1 MILAKVPNFTPE
13 CLWIVGFVYVGH
25 SGATTNYSRREAFA
39 SIQQALDR
47 VVPFD
52 NNHPVLIFGDW
63 NTDPQRLQR
72 IVHSWGHGLTVMQ
85 FSGSQITRL
94 STVHG
99 RRHSS
104 IDHFVCNAPARA
116 LLTSPRVD
124 RQTAVADHFVICTSI
139 RAETQG
145 QPPVP
150 RAPIISRHHCLKA
163 TDRIATSNYWDV
175 LVDGATDD
183 TDTDTDI
190 HQLTSQF
197 LESANA
203 VADNLSL
210 RLSPPA
216 TRSNRRLLSGATKRA
231 ILASNTAR
239 QAFIAAAT
247 HTNPDPVQCNTLRDE
262 WSRLKAAATQLE
274 RADGRKQWVK
284 HADDLDRAVSDGRT
298 DLVFAAARAMSGNSS
313 RSAAVTPLYN
323 SNGIVQ
329 YDPTSILRVM
339 QCHYGSLAADTT
351 GHSLDLQYWH
361 DRQPIQVSRDT
372 PLIRN
377 SDILDQDFSWNQ
389 IAATLLQMSPR
400 KAPGDDGITTAFY
413 QAALY
418 MPANTQEGVPPTPF
432 ARALLRVCGQVFA
445 SATIPRAWLC
455 ASIVSIDKK
464 DGDPLNPGDK
474 RGIALINV
482 GLKLV
487 CKVLQMRIERF
498 VETNNLLSY
507 EQAGFR
513 KRKECVGQVVSLV
526 DIIQR
531 RQNAGLNTHVLFID
545 IRKAFDTVPVGAL
558 LWKLQ
563 NMGFPRRT
571 LAFLKALY
579 TSSSARARAGSL
591 LSDPFPVQRG
601 VRQGCP
607 LSGLLFNLFINDILD
622 GVAPITV
629 PGLPRDT
636 NPIRGLMYADDV
648 AVFAD
653 SEQSLLAASTA
664 VERWANQWEMQFGVA
679 KCGIISFTGH
689 LAPRLD
695 NPLDIRLHGQLV
707 SRVESYK
714 YLGVL
719 IDSKLDHSAWLKQ
732 KRSALEHT
740 ISALHPVLANHQ
752 LTVNYRS
759 RIFSAVVMGKAYY
772 GLELVGGNKSHL
784 APLQTTINKGIR
796 LFTGAR
802 LSTAIGPLLVETGI
816 GSLLTRSLVS
826 RGQLVRSQRWFW
838 SRRTKQLYRNRY
850 WLTPQ
855 VRPKTVKQRHSF
867 ALMET
872 LQTCGDSASLQKYVT
887 RQLLDTSGFFKDPS
901 FDQSRAHGTRYL
913 MLARMDALWTARKA
927 IQIGILVDTHPFSV
941 DHCILCDQQLLSTS
955 IAHLVVECKQV
966 TGHRIQS
973 GLVPAIQKSRL
984 RLLGRALDPGVE
996 NVYTWLRGGVLNGE
1010 ADLDQRWLDGTVEHE
1025 SMGTRH
1031 DNRALAARLAD
1042 FLQFIQ
1048 KKTTNYSRREAFA
1061 SIRQALDRVVP
1072 FDNNHPVLIFGD
1084 WNTDPQR
1091 LQRIVHSWGHG
1102 LTVMQFSGSQIT
1114 RLSTVHGRRHSSID
1128 HFVCNA
1134 PARALLT
1141 SPPTDRIAT
1150 SNYWDVLA
1158 DGATDDTD
1166 TDTNIHQL
1174 TSQFLESANA
1184 VADNL
1189 SLRLSP
1195 PATRFNRRLL
1205 SGATKRAILASNT
1218 ARQAF
1223 IAVATHTNPDPVHC
1237 STLRDEW
1244 SRLKATATQ
1253 LERVDGRKQWV
1264 KHADNL
1270 DRAVSDGRTDLVFAA
1285 ARAMSGNS
1293 SRSAAVTPLYTSD
1306 GIVQYDPT
1314 SILRVMQGHYG
1325 SLAAD
1330 TTGHSLDLQYWHD
1343 RQPIQASPNTPTIRN
1358 SEILDQDFSWNQ
1370 IAAALL
1376 QMSPRKAPGD
1386 DGITT
1391 AFYQAALYMPANTQE
1406 GVPPTPFARALLRV
1420 CGQVFASATIPRA
1433 WLCASIVSIDKKDGD
1448 PLNPGDKR
1456 GIALIN
1462 VGLKLVCKVLQ
1473 MRIERFVETKN
1484 LLSYEQAGFRK
1495 RKECVGQV
1503 VSLVDI
1509 IQRRQNAGLNTHVLF
1524 IDIRKAFDT
1533 VPVGA
1538 LLWKLQNMGFPRR
1551 TLAFL
1556 KALYTSSSARAR
1568 AGSLLSDPFPVQRGV
1583 RQGCPLSGLLFNLFI
1598 NDILDGVAPITVPG
1612 LPRDT
1617 NPIRGLMYADDVAVF
1632 ADSEQSLLAASTAV
1646 EQWANQWEM
1655 QFGVAKCGIIS
1666 FTGHLAP
1673 RLDNPLDI
1681 RLHGQLVSRVE
1692 SYKYL
1697 GVLIDSKLDHS
1708 AWLKQKRSALEHTIS
1723 ALHPVL
1729 ANHQLTVNYR
1739 SRIFSA
1745 VVMGKAYYGLEL
1757 VGGNKS
1763 HLAPLQTTINKG
1775 IRLFTGARL
1784 STAIGPLLVETGIDS
1799 LLTRSLVSRVR
1810 LLERSVTKRTPINAI
1825 CSGTDNDVFTLNV
1838 QGQLVRSQRWFL
1850 VSSDQTA
1857 VQEQILADTTSQT
1870 KDSQATTLVCIDGNS
1885 TNMWGLCIAPK
1896 LIHCILCNRQLLSTS
1911 IAHLVVECE
1920 QVTGHRIQS
1929 GLVPAIQKSRLRLLG
1944 RALDPGVENV
1954 YTWLRGE
1961 VLNGEADLDQRW
1973 LDGTV
1978 EHESMGTRHDNRALA
1993 ARLADFLQVAY
2004 RQYQSIL
2011 WKYHRDRL
2019 VEVG

>member
-1 MILAKVPNFTPE
+1 MPEWVVWLTMLHESDLTIRFTQHHWHSLLVVGTSTTFSIYGLAAVSISYLRSILAPILGHQMEHVSKIDRRTTKHGARFRITVPEDRQRNIIQRLERQSKQTHWRIRQNYRHRRPDQPRPTAPPLPLSRQILAVNVANISNKRPAIRHIVRNTRLWAISETCITSSKFRFTVPGFDVIQHPATGPGRRGIALGIPSCFGGHEHGSAVGTMILAKVPNFTPE
-13 CLWIVGFVYVGH
+13 CLWIVGSVYVGH

-39 SIQQALDR
+39 SIRQALDR

-72 IVHSWGHGLTVMQ
+72 IVHSWGHGLTIMQ

-139 RAETQG
+139 RAEAQG

-150 RAPIISRHHCLKA
+150 RAPTISRHHCLEA

-175 LVDGATDD
+175 LADGASDD
-183 TDTDTDI
+183 TDTDTDV

-216 TRSNRRLLSGATKRA
+216 TQSNRRLLSGATKRA

-247 HTNPDPVQCNTLRDE
+247 NPNPDP
-262 WSRLKAAATQLE
+262 
-274 RADGRKQWVK
+274 
-284 HADDLDRAVSDGRT
+284 HADNLDRAVSDGRT

-323 SNGIVQ
+323 SDGIVQ
-329 YDPTSILRVM
+329 YDPTSIMRV
-339 QCHYGSLAADTT
+339 
-351 GHSLDLQYWH
+351 
-361 DRQPIQVSRDT
+361 I
-372 PLIRN
+372 N
-377 SDILDQDFSWNQ
+377 SNILDQDFSWNQ
-389 IAATLLQMSPR
+389 IAAALLQISPR

-513 KRKECVGQVVSLV
+513 KREECVGQVVSLV

-629 PGLPRDT
+629 PGLSRDT

-664 VERWANQWEMQFGVA
+664 IEQWANRWEMQFGVA

-740 ISALHPVLANHQ
+740 ISALYPVLANHQ
-752 LTVNYRS
+752 LAVNYRS

-826 RGQLVRSQRWFW
+826 RVRLLERSVTKRTPINAICSGADNDVFTLNVQGQLVRSQRWFW

-872 LQTCGDSASLQKYVT
+872 LRTSGDFASLQKYVT

-927 IQIGILVDTHPFSV
+927 IQIGILVNTHPFSV

-955 IAHLVVECKQV
+955 IAHLVVECEQV

-1031 DNRALAARLAD
+1031 DN
-1042 FLQFIQ
+1042 
-1048 KKTTNYSRREAFA
+1048 
-1061 SIRQALDRVVP
+1061 QAV
-1072 FDNNHPVLIFGD
+1072 G
-1084 WNTDPQR
+1084 
-1091 LQRIVHSWGHG
+1091 
-1102 LTVMQFSGSQIT
+1102 
-1114 RLSTVHGRRHSSID
+1114 STVS
-1128 HFVCNA
+1128 
-1134 PARALLT
+1134 
-1141 SPPTDRIAT
+1141 
-1150 SNYWDVLA
+1150 
-1158 DGATDDTD
+1158 
-1166 TDTNIHQL
+1166 
-1174 TSQFLESANA
+1174 
-1184 VADNL
+1184 
-1189 SLRLSP
+1189 
-1195 PATRFNRRLL
+1195 
-1205 SGATKRAILASNT
+1205 
-1218 ARQAF
+1218 
-1223 IAVATHTNPDPVHC
+1223 
-1237 STLRDEW
+1237 
-1244 SRLKATATQ
+1244 
-1253 LERVDGRKQWV
+1253 
-1264 KHADNL
+1264 
-1270 DRAVSDGRTDLVFAA
+1270 
-1285 ARAMSGNS
+1285 
-1293 SRSAAVTPLYTSD
+1293 
-1306 GIVQYDPT
+1306 
-1314 SILRVMQGHYG
+1314 
-1325 SLAAD
+1325 
-1330 TTGHSLDLQYWHD
+1330 
-1343 RQPIQASPNTPTIRN
+1343 
-1358 SEILDQDFSWNQ
+1358 
-1370 IAAALL
+1370 
-1376 QMSPRKAPGD
+1376 
-1386 DGITT
+1386 
-1391 AFYQAALYMPANTQE
+1391 
-1406 GVPPTPFARALLRV
+1406 
-1420 CGQVFASATIPRA
+1420 
-1433 WLCASIVSIDKKDGD
+1433 
-1448 PLNPGDKR
+1448 
-1456 GIALIN
+1456 
-1462 VGLKLVCKVLQ
+1462 
-1473 MRIERFVETKN
+1473 
-1484 LLSYEQAGFRK
+1484 
-1495 RKECVGQV
+1495 
-1503 VSLVDI
+1503 
-1509 IQRRQNAGLNTHVLF
+1509 
-1524 IDIRKAFDT
+1524 
-1533 VPVGA
+1533 
-1538 LLWKLQNMGFPRR
+1538 
-1551 TLAFL
+1551 
-1556 KALYTSSSARAR
+1556 
-1568 AGSLLSDPFPVQRGV
+1568 
-1583 RQGCPLSGLLFNLFI
+1583 
-1598 NDILDGVAPITVPG
+1598 
-1612 LPRDT
+1612 
-1617 NPIRGLMYADDVAVF
+1617 
-1632 ADSEQSLLAASTAV
+1632 
-1646 EQWANQWEM
+1646 
-1655 QFGVAKCGIIS
+1655 
-1666 FTGHLAP
+1666 
-1673 RLDNPLDI
+1673 
-1681 RLHGQLVSRVE
+1681 
-1692 SYKYL
+1692 
-1697 GVLIDSKLDHS
+1697 
-1708 AWLKQKRSALEHTIS
+1708 
-1723 ALHPVL
+1723 
-1729 ANHQLTVNYR
+1729 
-1739 SRIFSA
+1739 
-1745 VVMGKAYYGLEL
+1745 
-1757 VGGNKS
+1757 
-1763 HLAPLQTTINKG
+1763 
-1775 IRLFTGARL
+1775 
-1784 STAIGPLLVETGIDS
+1784 
-1799 LLTRSLVSRVR
+1799 
-1810 LLERSVTKRTPINAI
+1810 
-1825 CSGTDNDVFTLNV
+1825 
-1838 QGQLVRSQRWFL
+1838 
-1850 VSSDQTA
+1850 
-1857 VQEQILADTTSQT
+1857 
-1870 KDSQATTLVCIDGNS
+1870 
-1885 TNMWGLCIAPK
+1885 
-1896 LIHCILCNRQLLSTS
+1896 
-1911 IAHLVVECE
+1911 
-1920 QVTGHRIQS
+1920 
-1929 GLVPAIQKSRLRLLG
+1929 
-1944 RALDPGVENV
+1944 
-1954 YTWLRGE
+1954 
-1961 VLNGEADLDQRW
+1961 
-1973 LDGTV
+1973 
-1978 EHESMGTRHDNRALA
+1978 
-1993 ARLADFLQVAY
+1993 
-2004 RQYQSIL
+2004 
-2011 WKYHRDRL
+2011 
-2019 VEVG
+2019 

>member
-1 MILAKVPNFTPE
+1 MSPRSIARTTKHGARFRITVPEDRQRNIIQRLERQSKQTHWRIRQNYRHRRPDQPRPTAPTSTTITADSRSQCCQHQQQNVLLFAISSGNTRLWAISETCITSSKFASLSLDSMYPNFTPE
-13 CLWIVGFVYVGH
+13 CLWIVGSVYVGH
-25 SGATTNYSRREAFA
+25 SGATTNYSRREAFS
-39 SIQQALDR
+39 SIRQALTELFR
-47 VVPFD
+47 STTTILFSFLETGTPTRSAFSALSTRGVM
-52 NNHPVLIFGDW
+52 
-63 NTDPQRLQR
+63 
-72 IVHSWGHGLTVMQ
+72 GLTVMQ

-124 RQTAVADHFVICTSI
+124 RQTAVADHFVIRTSI
-139 RAETQG
+139 RAEAQG

-150 RAPIISRHHCLKA
+150 RAPTISRHHCLEA

-175 LVDGATDD
+175 LADGASDD
-183 TDTDTDI
+183 TDTDTDV

-210 RLSPPA
+210 RLSPPV
-216 TRSNRRLLSGATKRA
+216 TRSNRRLLSGTTKRA

-274 RADGRKQWVK
+274 RVDGRKQWVK
-284 HADDLDRAVSDGRT
+284 HADNLDRAVSDGRT
-298 DLVFAAARAMSGNSS
+298 DLVFSAARAMSGNSS

-323 SNGIVQ
+323 SDGIVQ

-339 QCHYGSLAADTT
+339 QGHYGSLAADTT

-372 PLIRN
+372 PPIRN

-389 IAATLLQMSPR
+389 IAAALLQMSPR

-513 KRKECVGQVVSLV
+513 KRE
-526 DIIQR
+526 
-531 RQNAGLNTHVLFID
+531 
-545 IRKAFDTVPVGAL
+545 
-558 LWKLQ
+558 
-563 NMGFPRRT
+563 
-571 LAFLKALY
+571 
-579 TSSSARARAGSL
+579 
-591 LSDPFPVQRG
+591 
-601 VRQGCP
+601 
-607 LSGLLFNLFINDILD
+607 
-622 GVAPITV
+622 
-629 PGLPRDT
+629 
-636 NPIRGLMYADDV
+636 
-648 AVFAD
+648 
-653 SEQSLLAASTA
+653 
-664 VERWANQWEMQFGVA
+664 
-679 KCGIISFTGH
+679 
-689 LAPRLD
+689 
-695 NPLDIRLHGQLV
+695 
-707 SRVESYK
+707 
-714 YLGVL
+714 
-719 IDSKLDHSAWLKQ
+719 
-732 KRSALEHT
+732 
-740 ISALHPVLANHQ
+740 
-752 LTVNYRS
+752 
-759 RIFSAVVMGKAYY
+759 
-772 GLELVGGNKSHL
+772 
-784 APLQTTINKGIR
+784 
-796 LFTGAR
+796 
-802 LSTAIGPLLVETGI
+802 
-816 GSLLTRSLVS
+816 
-826 RGQLVRSQRWFW
+826 
-838 SRRTKQLYRNRY
+838 
-850 WLTPQ
+850 
-855 VRPKTVKQRHSF
+855 
-867 ALMET
+867 
-872 LQTCGDSASLQKYVT
+872 
-887 RQLLDTSGFFKDPS
+887 
-901 FDQSRAHGTRYL
+901 
-913 MLARMDALWTARKA
+913 
-927 IQIGILVDTHPFSV
+927 
-941 DHCILCDQQLLSTS
+941 
-955 IAHLVVECKQV
+955 
-966 TGHRIQS
+966 
-973 GLVPAIQKSRL
+973 
-984 RLLGRALDPGVE
+984 
-996 NVYTWLRGGVLNGE
+996 
-1010 ADLDQRWLDGTVEHE
+1010 
-1025 SMGTRH
+1025 
-1031 DNRALAARLAD
+1031 
-1042 FLQFIQ
+1042 
-1048 KKTTNYSRREAFA
+1048 
-1061 SIRQALDRVVP
+1061 
-1072 FDNNHPVLIFGD
+1072 
-1084 WNTDPQR
+1084 
-1091 LQRIVHSWGHG
+1091 
-1102 LTVMQFSGSQIT
+1102 
-1114 RLSTVHGRRHSSID
+1114 
-1128 HFVCNA
+1128 
-1134 PARALLT
+1134 
-1141 SPPTDRIAT
+1141 
-1150 SNYWDVLA
+1150 
-1158 DGATDDTD
+1158 
-1166 TDTNIHQL
+1166 
-1174 TSQFLESANA
+1174 
-1184 VADNL
+1184 
-1189 SLRLSP
+1189 
-1195 PATRFNRRLL
+1195 
-1205 SGATKRAILASNT
+1205 
-1218 ARQAF
+1218 
-1223 IAVATHTNPDPVHC
+1223 
-1237 STLRDEW
+1237 
-1244 SRLKATATQ
+1244 
-1253 LERVDGRKQWV
+1253 
-1264 KHADNL
+1264 
-1270 DRAVSDGRTDLVFAA
+1270 
-1285 ARAMSGNS
+1285 
-1293 SRSAAVTPLYTSD
+1293 
-1306 GIVQYDPT
+1306 
-1314 SILRVMQGHYG
+1314 
-1325 SLAAD
+1325 
-1330 TTGHSLDLQYWHD
+1330 
-1343 RQPIQASPNTPTIRN
+1343 
-1358 SEILDQDFSWNQ
+1358 
-1370 IAAALL
+1370 
-1376 QMSPRKAPGD
+1376 
-1386 DGITT
+1386 
-1391 AFYQAALYMPANTQE
+1391 
-1406 GVPPTPFARALLRV
+1406 
-1420 CGQVFASATIPRA
+1420 
-1433 WLCASIVSIDKKDGD
+1433 
-1448 PLNPGDKR
+1448 
-1456 GIALIN
+1456 
-1462 VGLKLVCKVLQ
+1462 
-1473 MRIERFVETKN
+1473 
-1484 LLSYEQAGFRK
+1484 
-1495 RKECVGQV
+1495 ECVGQV

-1757 VGGNKS
+1757 
-1763 HLAPLQTTINKG
+1763 G

-1784 STAIGPLLVETGIDS
+1784 STAIGPILVETGIGS

-1838 QGQLVRSQRWFL
+1838 QGQLVRSQRWFWSRRTKQLYRNRYWLTPQIRPKTVKQRHSFALMETLRTCGDSASLQKYVTRQLLDTSGFFKDPSFDQSRAHGTRYLMLARMDALWTARKAIQIGIL
-1850 VSSDQTA
+1850 VNTHPFSVD
-1857 VQEQILADTTSQT
+1857 
-1870 KDSQATTLVCIDGNS
+1870 
-1885 TNMWGLCIAPK
+1885 
-1896 LIHCILCNRQLLSTS
+1896 HCILCDQQLLSTS

-1954 YTWLRGE
+1954 YTWLRGG

-1978 EHESMGTRHDNRALA
+1978 KHESMGTRHDNRALA

-2004 RQYQSIL
+2004 QQYQSTL

>member
-1 MILAKVPNFTPE
+1 MQGARIRTSASGRDHCQVFQSLDSSSRGSRQDKLAAISSFAAKTVTTIQRSPDIKARNFFRSLLASIGGKTLEAATVEATKIRVHTPGFDISTLEIVPKESLPVKKATDKEPVAPAVDSPSDMAAEITPATQDDCVTPTVTPIADVEMCFTDNETSSSALSAKASKPTGVFGKTTDIAVQTSLDQTAPPPPLSRQILAVNVANISNKRPAIRHIVRNTRLWAISETCITSSKFRFTVPGFDVIQHPATGPGRRGIALGIPSCFGGHEHGSAVGTMILAKVPNFTPE
-13 CLWIVGFVYVGH
+13 CLWIVGSVYVGH

-39 SIQQALDR
+39 SIRQSLDR
-47 VVPFD
+47 VVPFG
-52 NNHPVLIFGDW
+52 NNYPVLIFGDW

-124 RQTAVADHFVICTSI
+124 RQTAVADHFVIRTSI
-139 RAETQG
+139 RAEAQG
-145 QPPVP
+145 QPPAP
-150 RAPIISRHHCLKA
+150 RAPTISRHHCLEA

-175 LVDGATDD
+175 LADGASDD

-247 HTNPDPVQCNTLRDE
+247 TNRNPDPVQCNTLRDE

-274 RADGRKQWVK
+274 RVDGRKQWVK
-284 HADDLDRAVSDGRT
+284 HADNLDRAVSDGRT
-298 DLVFAAARAMSGNSS
+298 DLVFSAARAMSGNSFPQCCS
-313 RSAAVTPLYN
+313 HST
-323 SNGIVQ
+323 VQ
-329 YDPTSILRVM
+329 FRW
-339 QCHYGSLAADTT
+339 
-351 GHSLDLQYWH
+351 HST
-361 DRQPIQVSRDT
+361 PIQASPNT
-372 PLIRN
+372 PTIRN

-389 IAATLLQMSPR
+389 IAAALLQMSPR

-513 KRKECVGQVVSLV
+513 KREECVGQVVSLV

-636 NPIRGLMYADDV
+636 TPIRGLMYADDV

-664 VERWANQWEMQFGVA
+664 IEQWANQWEMQFGVA

-689 LAPRLD
+689 LVSRLD

-826 RGQLVRSQRWFW
+826 RVRLLERSVTKKTPINAICSGTDNDVFTLNVQGQL
-838 SRRTKQLYRNRY
+838 
-850 WLTPQ
+850 
-855 VRPKTVKQRHSF
+855 
-867 ALMET
+867 
-872 LQTCGDSASLQKYVT
+872 YVT
-887 RQLLDTSGFFKDPS
+887 RQFLDTSGFFKDPS

-955 IAHLVVECKQV
+955 IAHLVVECEQV

-1042 FLQFIQ
+1042 FLQ
-1048 KKTTNYSRREAFA
+1048 
-1061 SIRQALDRVVP
+1061 
-1072 FDNNHPVLIFGD
+1072 
-1084 WNTDPQR
+1084 
-1091 LQRIVHSWGHG
+1091 
-1102 LTVMQFSGSQIT
+1102 
-1114 RLSTVHGRRHSSID
+1114 
-1128 HFVCNA
+1128 
-1134 PARALLT
+1134 
-1141 SPPTDRIAT
+1141 
-1150 SNYWDVLA
+1150 
-1158 DGATDDTD
+1158 
-1166 TDTNIHQL
+1166 
-1174 TSQFLESANA
+1174 
-1184 VADNL
+1184 
-1189 SLRLSP
+1189 
-1195 PATRFNRRLL
+1195 
-1205 SGATKRAILASNT
+1205 
-1218 ARQAF
+1218 
-1223 IAVATHTNPDPVHC
+1223 
-1237 STLRDEW
+1237 
-1244 SRLKATATQ
+1244 
-1253 LERVDGRKQWV
+1253 
-1264 KHADNL
+1264 
-1270 DRAVSDGRTDLVFAA
+1270 
-1285 ARAMSGNS
+1285 
-1293 SRSAAVTPLYTSD
+1293 
-1306 GIVQYDPT
+1306 
-1314 SILRVMQGHYG
+1314 
-1325 SLAAD
+1325 
-1330 TTGHSLDLQYWHD
+1330 
-1343 RQPIQASPNTPTIRN
+1343 
-1358 SEILDQDFSWNQ
+1358 
-1370 IAAALL
+1370 
-1376 QMSPRKAPGD
+1376 
-1386 DGITT
+1386 
-1391 AFYQAALYMPANTQE
+1391 
-1406 GVPPTPFARALLRV
+1406 
-1420 CGQVFASATIPRA
+1420 
-1433 WLCASIVSIDKKDGD
+1433 
-1448 PLNPGDKR
+1448 
-1456 GIALIN
+1456 
-1462 VGLKLVCKVLQ
+1462 
-1473 MRIERFVETKN
+1473 
-1484 LLSYEQAGFRK
+1484 
-1495 RKECVGQV
+1495 
-1503 VSLVDI
+1503 
-1509 IQRRQNAGLNTHVLF
+1509 
-1524 IDIRKAFDT
+1524 
-1533 VPVGA
+1533 
-1538 LLWKLQNMGFPRR
+1538 
-1551 TLAFL
+1551 
-1556 KALYTSSSARAR
+1556 
-1568 AGSLLSDPFPVQRGV
+1568 
-1583 RQGCPLSGLLFNLFI
+1583 
-1598 NDILDGVAPITVPG
+1598 
-1612 LPRDT
+1612 
-1617 NPIRGLMYADDVAVF
+1617 
-1632 ADSEQSLLAASTAV
+1632 
-1646 EQWANQWEM
+1646 
-1655 QFGVAKCGIIS
+1655 
-1666 FTGHLAP
+1666 
-1673 RLDNPLDI
+1673 
-1681 RLHGQLVSRVE
+1681 
-1692 SYKYL
+1692 
-1697 GVLIDSKLDHS
+1697 
-1708 AWLKQKRSALEHTIS
+1708 
-1723 ALHPVL
+1723 
-1729 ANHQLTVNYR
+1729 
-1739 SRIFSA
+1739 
-1745 VVMGKAYYGLEL
+1745 
-1757 VGGNKS
+1757 
-1763 HLAPLQTTINKG
+1763 
-1775 IRLFTGARL
+1775 
-1784 STAIGPLLVETGIDS
+1784 
-1799 LLTRSLVSRVR
+1799 
-1810 LLERSVTKRTPINAI
+1810 
-1825 CSGTDNDVFTLNV
+1825 
-1838 QGQLVRSQRWFL
+1838 
-1850 VSSDQTA
+1850 
-1857 VQEQILADTTSQT
+1857 
-1870 KDSQATTLVCIDGNS
+1870 
-1885 TNMWGLCIAPK
+1885 
-1896 LIHCILCNRQLLSTS
+1896 
-1911 IAHLVVECE
+1911 
-1920 QVTGHRIQS
+1920 
-1929 GLVPAIQKSRLRLLG
+1929 
-1944 RALDPGVENV
+1944 
-1954 YTWLRGE
+1954 
-1961 VLNGEADLDQRW
+1961 
-1973 LDGTV
+1973 
-1978 EHESMGTRHDNRALA
+1978 
-1993 ARLADFLQVAY
+1993 VAY
-2004 RQYQSIL
+2004 RQYQSTL

-2019 VEVG
+2019 VEVD

>member
-1 MILAKVPNFTPE
+1 MKLVAKAARKEDEAAVTISNIVAKVGTVIHN
-13 CLWIVGFVYVGH
+13 VGEIGKLFGEAFDSRLKFIDLLRSPLKDSGVRH

-39 SIQQALDR
+39 SIRQALDR

-124 RQTAVADHFVICTSI
+124 RQTAVADHFIIRTSI
-139 RAETQG
+139 RAEAQG
-145 QPPVP
+145 QPPAP
-150 RAPIISRHHCLKA
+150 RAPTISRHHCLEA

-175 LVDGATDD
+175 L
-183 TDTDTDI
+183 
-190 HQLTSQF
+190 
-197 LESANA
+197 
-203 VADNLSL
+203 ADAHSIQ
-210 RLSPPA
+210 SPA
-216 TRSNRRLLSGATKRA
+216 SIWRNQTCH
-231 ILASNTAR
+231 LASNTAR

-284 HADDLDRAVSDGRT
+284 HADNLDHAVSDGRT

-339 QCHYGSLAADTT
+339 QGHYGSLAADTT

-361 DRQPIQVSRDT
+361 DRQPIQTSPNT
-372 PLIRN
+372 PTIRN

-389 IAATLLQMSPR
+389 IAAALLQMSPR

-455 ASIVSIDKK
+455 ASIVSINKK

-513 KRKECVGQVVSLV
+513 KREECVGQVVSLV

-531 RQNAGLNTHVLFID
+531 RQNAGINTHVLFID

-629 PGLPRDT
+629 PGLSRDT

-664 VERWANQWEMQFGVA
+664 IEQWANQWEMQFGVA

-826 RGQLVRSQRWFW
+826 RVRLLERSVTKRTPINAICSGTDNDVFTLNVQGRLVRSQRWFW

-867 ALMET
+867 ALMEP
-872 LQTCGDSASLQKYVT
+872 L
-887 RQLLDTSGFFKDPS
+887 
-901 FDQSRAHGTRYL
+901 
-913 MLARMDALWTARKA
+913 
-927 IQIGILVDTHPFSV
+927 
-941 DHCILCDQQLLSTS
+941 
-955 IAHLVVECKQV
+955 
-966 TGHRIQS
+966 HR
-973 GLVPAIQKSRL
+973 
-984 RLLGRALDPGVE
+984 
-996 NVYTWLRGGVLNGE
+996 
-1010 ADLDQRWLDGTVEHE
+1010 
-1025 SMGTRH
+1025 
-1031 DNRALAARLAD
+1031 
-1042 FLQFIQ
+1042 
-1048 KKTTNYSRREAFA
+1048 
-1061 SIRQALDRVVP
+1061 
-1072 FDNNHPVLIFGD
+1072 
-1084 WNTDPQR
+1084 
-1091 LQRIVHSWGHG
+1091 
-1102 LTVMQFSGSQIT
+1102 
-1114 RLSTVHGRRHSSID
+1114 
-1128 HFVCNA
+1128 
-1134 PARALLT
+1134 
-1141 SPPTDRIAT
+1141 
-1150 SNYWDVLA
+1150 
-1158 DGATDDTD
+1158 
-1166 TDTNIHQL
+1166 
-1174 TSQFLESANA
+1174 
-1184 VADNL
+1184 
-1189 SLRLSP
+1189 
-1195 PATRFNRRLL
+1195 
-1205 SGATKRAILASNT
+1205 
-1218 ARQAF
+1218 
-1223 IAVATHTNPDPVHC
+1223 
-1237 STLRDEW
+1237 
-1244 SRLKATATQ
+1244 
-1253 LERVDGRKQWV
+1253 
-1264 KHADNL
+1264 
-1270 DRAVSDGRTDLVFAA
+1270 
-1285 ARAMSGNS
+1285 
-1293 SRSAAVTPLYTSD
+1293 
-1306 GIVQYDPT
+1306 
-1314 SILRVMQGHYG
+1314 
-1325 SLAAD
+1325 
-1330 TTGHSLDLQYWHD
+1330 
-1343 RQPIQASPNTPTIRN
+1343 
-1358 SEILDQDFSWNQ
+1358 
-1370 IAAALL
+1370 
-1376 QMSPRKAPGD
+1376 
-1386 DGITT
+1386 
-1391 AFYQAALYMPANTQE
+1391 
-1406 GVPPTPFARALLRV
+1406 
-1420 CGQVFASATIPRA
+1420 
-1433 WLCASIVSIDKKDGD
+1433 
-1448 PLNPGDKR
+1448 
-1456 GIALIN
+1456 
-1462 VGLKLVCKVLQ
+1462 
-1473 MRIERFVETKN
+1473 
-1484 LLSYEQAGFRK
+1484 
-1495 RKECVGQV
+1495 
-1503 VSLVDI
+1503 
-1509 IQRRQNAGLNTHVLF
+1509 
-1524 IDIRKAFDT
+1524 
-1533 VPVGA
+1533 
-1538 LLWKLQNMGFPRR
+1538 
-1551 TLAFL
+1551 
-1556 KALYTSSSARAR
+1556 
-1568 AGSLLSDPFPVQRGV
+1568 
-1583 RQGCPLSGLLFNLFI
+1583 
-1598 NDILDGVAPITVPG
+1598 
-1612 LPRDT
+1612 
-1617 NPIRGLMYADDVAVF
+1617 
-1632 ADSEQSLLAASTAV
+1632 
-1646 EQWANQWEM
+1646 
-1655 QFGVAKCGIIS
+1655 
-1666 FTGHLAP
+1666 
-1673 RLDNPLDI
+1673 
-1681 RLHGQLVSRVE
+1681 
-1692 SYKYL
+1692 
-1697 GVLIDSKLDHS
+1697 SK
-1708 AWLKQKRSALEHTIS
+1708 
-1723 ALHPVL
+1723 
-1729 ANHQLTVNYR
+1729 
-1739 SRIFSA
+1739 
-1745 VVMGKAYYGLEL
+1745 
-1757 VGGNKS
+1757 
-1763 HLAPLQTTINKG
+1763 
-1775 IRLFTGARL
+1775 
-1784 STAIGPLLVETGIDS
+1784 
-1799 LLTRSLVSRVR
+1799 
-1810 LLERSVTKRTPINAI
+1810 
-1825 CSGTDNDVFTLNV
+1825 
-1838 QGQLVRSQRWFL
+1838 
-1850 VSSDQTA
+1850 
-1857 VQEQILADTTSQT
+1857 
-1870 KDSQATTLVCIDGNS
+1870 
-1885 TNMWGLCIAPK
+1885 
-1896 LIHCILCNRQLLSTS
+1896 
-1911 IAHLVVECE
+1911 
-1920 QVTGHRIQS
+1920 
-1929 GLVPAIQKSRLRLLG
+1929 
-1944 RALDPGVENV
+1944 
-1954 YTWLRGE
+1954 
-1961 VLNGEADLDQRW
+1961 
-1973 LDGTV
+1973 
-1978 EHESMGTRHDNRALA
+1978 
-1993 ARLADFLQVAY
+1993 
-2004 RQYQSIL
+2004 
-2011 WKYHRDRL
+2011 
-2019 VEVG
+2019 

>member
-1 MILAKVPNFTPE
+1 MANSDISVPSVDHRQELSLSTTFSIYGLAAVSISYLRSILAPILGHQMEHVSKIDRRTTKHGARFRITVPEDRQRNIIQRLERQSKQTHWRIRQNYRRRRPDQPRPTAPPPPLSRQILAVNVANISNKRPAIRHIVRNTRLWAISETCITSSKFRFTVPGFDVIQHPATGPGRRGIALGISLCFGGHEHGSAVGTMILAKDILEPPP
-13 CLWIVGFVYVGH
+13 
-25 SGATTNYSRREAFA
+25 TTVAERFFA
-39 SIQQALDR
+39 SIRQALDR

-124 RQTAVADHFVICTSI
+124 RQTAVADHFVIRTSI
-139 RAETQG
+139 RAEAQG

-150 RAPIISRHHCLKA
+150 RAPIISRHHCLEA

-175 LVDGATDD
+175 LADGAADNTN
-183 TDTDTDI
+183 TDTDI

-210 RLSPPA
+210 RLSPPV
-216 TRSNRRLLSGATKRA
+216 TQSNRRLLSGTIKRA

-247 HTNPDPVQCNTLRDE
+247 NPNPVQCNTLRDE
-262 WSRLKAAATQLE
+262 WSRLKATATQLE
-274 RADGRKQWVK
+274 RVDGRKQWVK
-284 HADDLDRAVSDGRT
+284 HADNLDRAVSDGRT

-323 SNGIVQ
+323 SDGIVQ

-361 DRQPIQVSRDT
+361 DRQPIQTSPNT
-372 PLIRN
+372 PTIRN

-389 IAATLLQMSPR
+389 IAAALLQMSPR
-400 KAPGDDGITTAFY
+400 KAPGDDGISTAFY

-432 ARALLRVCGQVFA
+432 ARALLR
-445 SATIPRAWLC
+445 
-455 ASIVSIDKK
+455 K

-498 VETNNLLSY
+498 VETKNLLSY
-507 EQAGFR
+507 EQAGFC
-513 KRKECVGQVVSLV
+513 KREECVGQVVSLV

-579 TSSSARARAGSL
+579 TSSYARARAGSL

-629 PGLPRDT
+629 PGLLRDT

-653 SEQSLLAASTA
+653 SEQSLLAASTTI
-664 VERWANQWEMQFGVA
+664 EQWVN
-679 KCGIISFTGH
+679 CFTGH

-732 KRSALEHT
+732 KRSAIEHT

-826 RGQLVRSQRWFW
+826 RVRLLERSVTKRTPINAICSGTDNDVFTLNVQGQLVRSQRWFW

-872 LQTCGDSASLQKYVT
+872 LRTCGDSASLQKYVT
-887 RQLLDTSGFFKDPS
+887 RQFLDTSGFFKDPS

-955 IAHLVVECKQV
+955 IAHLVVECEQV

-1010 ADLDQRWLDGTVEHE
+1010 ADLDQRWLDGTVEHK

-1031 DNRALAARLAD
+1031 DNRGA
-1042 FLQFIQ
+1042 
-1048 KKTTNYSRREAFA
+1048 
-1061 SIRQALDRVVP
+1061 
-1072 FDNNHPVLIFGD
+1072 G
-1084 WNTDPQR
+1084 
-1091 LQRIVHSWGHG
+1091 
-1102 LTVMQFSGSQIT
+1102 
-1114 RLSTVHGRRHSSID
+1114 STVS
-1128 HFVCNA
+1128 
-1134 PARALLT
+1134 
-1141 SPPTDRIAT
+1141 
-1150 SNYWDVLA
+1150 
-1158 DGATDDTD
+1158 
-1166 TDTNIHQL
+1166 
-1174 TSQFLESANA
+1174 
-1184 VADNL
+1184 
-1189 SLRLSP
+1189 
-1195 PATRFNRRLL
+1195 
-1205 SGATKRAILASNT
+1205 
-1218 ARQAF
+1218 
-1223 IAVATHTNPDPVHC
+1223 
-1237 STLRDEW
+1237 
-1244 SRLKATATQ
+1244 
-1253 LERVDGRKQWV
+1253 
-1264 KHADNL
+1264 
-1270 DRAVSDGRTDLVFAA
+1270 
-1285 ARAMSGNS
+1285 
-1293 SRSAAVTPLYTSD
+1293 
-1306 GIVQYDPT
+1306 
-1314 SILRVMQGHYG
+1314 
-1325 SLAAD
+1325 
-1330 TTGHSLDLQYWHD
+1330 
-1343 RQPIQASPNTPTIRN
+1343 
-1358 SEILDQDFSWNQ
+1358 
-1370 IAAALL
+1370 
-1376 QMSPRKAPGD
+1376 
-1386 DGITT
+1386 
-1391 AFYQAALYMPANTQE
+1391 
-1406 GVPPTPFARALLRV
+1406 
-1420 CGQVFASATIPRA
+1420 
-1433 WLCASIVSIDKKDGD
+1433 
-1448 PLNPGDKR
+1448 
-1456 GIALIN
+1456 
-1462 VGLKLVCKVLQ
+1462 
-1473 MRIERFVETKN
+1473 
-1484 LLSYEQAGFRK
+1484 
-1495 RKECVGQV
+1495 
-1503 VSLVDI
+1503 
-1509 IQRRQNAGLNTHVLF
+1509 
-1524 IDIRKAFDT
+1524 
-1533 VPVGA
+1533 
-1538 LLWKLQNMGFPRR
+1538 
-1551 TLAFL
+1551 
-1556 KALYTSSSARAR
+1556 
-1568 AGSLLSDPFPVQRGV
+1568 
-1583 RQGCPLSGLLFNLFI
+1583 
-1598 NDILDGVAPITVPG
+1598 
-1612 LPRDT
+1612 
-1617 NPIRGLMYADDVAVF
+1617 
-1632 ADSEQSLLAASTAV
+1632 
-1646 EQWANQWEM
+1646 
-1655 QFGVAKCGIIS
+1655 
-1666 FTGHLAP
+1666 
-1673 RLDNPLDI
+1673 
-1681 RLHGQLVSRVE
+1681 
-1692 SYKYL
+1692 
-1697 GVLIDSKLDHS
+1697 
-1708 AWLKQKRSALEHTIS
+1708 
-1723 ALHPVL
+1723 
-1729 ANHQLTVNYR
+1729 
-1739 SRIFSA
+1739 
-1745 VVMGKAYYGLEL
+1745 
-1757 VGGNKS
+1757 
-1763 HLAPLQTTINKG
+1763 
-1775 IRLFTGARL
+1775 
-1784 STAIGPLLVETGIDS
+1784 
-1799 LLTRSLVSRVR
+1799 
-1810 LLERSVTKRTPINAI
+1810 
-1825 CSGTDNDVFTLNV
+1825 
-1838 QGQLVRSQRWFL
+1838 
-1850 VSSDQTA
+1850 
-1857 VQEQILADTTSQT
+1857 
-1870 KDSQATTLVCIDGNS
+1870 
-1885 TNMWGLCIAPK
+1885 
-1896 LIHCILCNRQLLSTS
+1896 
-1911 IAHLVVECE
+1911 
-1920 QVTGHRIQS
+1920 
-1929 GLVPAIQKSRLRLLG
+1929 
-1944 RALDPGVENV
+1944 
-1954 YTWLRGE
+1954 
-1961 VLNGEADLDQRW
+1961 
-1973 LDGTV
+1973 
-1978 EHESMGTRHDNRALA
+1978 
-1993 ARLADFLQVAY
+1993 
-2004 RQYQSIL
+2004 
-2011 WKYHRDRL
+2011 
-2019 VEVG
+2019 

>member
-1 MILAKVPNFTPE
+1 MANSDISVPSVDHRQEQSTSTTFSIYGLAAVSITYLRSILAPILGHQMEHVSKIDRRTTKHGARFRITVPEDRQRNIIQRLKRQSKQTHWRIRQNCQHRRPDQPRPTAPPPPLSRQILAVNAANISNKRPAIRHIVRNTRLWAISETCITSSKFRFTVPGFDVIQHPATGPGRRGIALGIPSCFGGHEHGSAVGTMILAKVPNFTPE
-13 CLWIVGFVYVGH
+13 CLWIVGSVYVGH

-39 SIQQALDR
+39 SIRQALDR

-124 RQTAVADHFVICTSI
+124 RQTAVADHFVIRTSI
-139 RAETQG
+139 RAEAQG
-145 QPPVP
+145 QPPAP
-150 RAPIISRHHCLKA
+150 RAPTISRHHCLEA

-175 LVDGATDD
+175 LADGASDD
-183 TDTDTDI
+183 TDTDTDV

-203 VADNLSL
+203 VADQLSL

-216 TRSNRRLLSGATKRA
+216 TRFNRRLISGTTKRA

-247 HTNPDPVQCNTLRDE
+247 NRNPDPVQCNTLRDE

-274 RADGRKQWVK
+274 RVDGRKQWVK
-284 HADDLDRAVSDGRT
+284 HADNLDRAVSDGRT

-323 SNGIVQ
+323 SDGIVQ

-339 QCHYGSLAADTT
+339 QGHYGSLAADTT

-361 DRQPIQVSRDT
+361 DRQPIQVSPNT
-372 PLIRN
+372 PPIRN
-377 SDILDQDFSWNQ
+377 SNILDQDFSWNQ
-389 IAATLLQMSPR
+389 IAAALLQMSPR

-513 KRKECVGQVVSLV
+513 KREECVGQVVSLV

-607 LSGLLFNLFINDILD
+607 LSELLFNLFINDILD

-636 NPIRGLMYADDV
+636 TPIRGLMYADDV

-664 VERWANQWEMQFGVA
+664 IEQWANQWEMQFGVA

-707 SRVESYK
+707 SCVESYK

-740 ISALHPVLANHQ
+740 ISDLHPVLANHQ

-826 RGQLVRSQRWFW
+826 RVRLLERSVTKRTPINAICSSTDNDVFTLNVQGQLVRSQRWFW

-872 LQTCGDSASLQKYVT
+872 LRTCGDSASLQKYVT

-955 IAHLVVECKQV
+955 IAHLVVECEQV

-1010 ADLDQRWLDGTVEHE
+1010 ADLDQRCLDGTVEHE

-1031 DNRALAARLAD
+1031 DNR
-1042 FLQFIQ
+1042 
-1048 KKTTNYSRREAFA
+1048 
-1061 SIRQALDRVVP
+1061 
-1072 FDNNHPVLIFGD
+1072 
-1084 WNTDPQR
+1084 
-1091 LQRIVHSWGHG
+1091 
-1102 LTVMQFSGSQIT
+1102 VM
-1114 RLSTVHGRRHSSID
+1114 
-1128 HFVCNA
+1128 
-1134 PARALLT
+1134 
-1141 SPPTDRIAT
+1141 
-1150 SNYWDVLA
+1150 
-1158 DGATDDTD
+1158 
-1166 TDTNIHQL
+1166 
-1174 TSQFLESANA
+1174 
-1184 VADNL
+1184 
-1189 SLRLSP
+1189 
-1195 PATRFNRRLL
+1195 
-1205 SGATKRAILASNT
+1205 
-1218 ARQAF
+1218 
-1223 IAVATHTNPDPVHC
+1223 VAT
-1237 STLRDEW
+1237 
-1244 SRLKATATQ
+1244 
-1253 LERVDGRKQWV
+1253 
-1264 KHADNL
+1264 
-1270 DRAVSDGRTDLVFAA
+1270 VS
-1285 ARAMSGNS
+1285 
-1293 SRSAAVTPLYTSD
+1293 
-1306 GIVQYDPT
+1306 
-1314 SILRVMQGHYG
+1314 
-1325 SLAAD
+1325 
-1330 TTGHSLDLQYWHD
+1330 
-1343 RQPIQASPNTPTIRN
+1343 
-1358 SEILDQDFSWNQ
+1358 
-1370 IAAALL
+1370 
-1376 QMSPRKAPGD
+1376 
-1386 DGITT
+1386 
-1391 AFYQAALYMPANTQE
+1391 
-1406 GVPPTPFARALLRV
+1406 
-1420 CGQVFASATIPRA
+1420 
-1433 WLCASIVSIDKKDGD
+1433 
-1448 PLNPGDKR
+1448 
-1456 GIALIN
+1456 
-1462 VGLKLVCKVLQ
+1462 
-1473 MRIERFVETKN
+1473 
-1484 LLSYEQAGFRK
+1484 
-1495 RKECVGQV
+1495 
-1503 VSLVDI
+1503 
-1509 IQRRQNAGLNTHVLF
+1509 
-1524 IDIRKAFDT
+1524 
-1533 VPVGA
+1533 
-1538 LLWKLQNMGFPRR
+1538 
-1551 TLAFL
+1551 
-1556 KALYTSSSARAR
+1556 
-1568 AGSLLSDPFPVQRGV
+1568 
-1583 RQGCPLSGLLFNLFI
+1583 
-1598 NDILDGVAPITVPG
+1598 
-1612 LPRDT
+1612 
-1617 NPIRGLMYADDVAVF
+1617 
-1632 ADSEQSLLAASTAV
+1632 
-1646 EQWANQWEM
+1646 
-1655 QFGVAKCGIIS
+1655 
-1666 FTGHLAP
+1666 
-1673 RLDNPLDI
+1673 
-1681 RLHGQLVSRVE
+1681 
-1692 SYKYL
+1692 
-1697 GVLIDSKLDHS
+1697 
-1708 AWLKQKRSALEHTIS
+1708 
-1723 ALHPVL
+1723 
-1729 ANHQLTVNYR
+1729 
-1739 SRIFSA
+1739 
-1745 VVMGKAYYGLEL
+1745 
-1757 VGGNKS
+1757 
-1763 HLAPLQTTINKG
+1763 
-1775 IRLFTGARL
+1775 
-1784 STAIGPLLVETGIDS
+1784 
-1799 LLTRSLVSRVR
+1799 
-1810 LLERSVTKRTPINAI
+1810 
-1825 CSGTDNDVFTLNV
+1825 
-1838 QGQLVRSQRWFL
+1838 
-1850 VSSDQTA
+1850 
-1857 VQEQILADTTSQT
+1857 
-1870 KDSQATTLVCIDGNS
+1870 
-1885 TNMWGLCIAPK
+1885 
-1896 LIHCILCNRQLLSTS
+1896 
-1911 IAHLVVECE
+1911 
-1920 QVTGHRIQS
+1920 
-1929 GLVPAIQKSRLRLLG
+1929 
-1944 RALDPGVENV
+1944 
-1954 YTWLRGE
+1954 
-1961 VLNGEADLDQRW
+1961 
-1973 LDGTV
+1973 
-1978 EHESMGTRHDNRALA
+1978 
-1993 ARLADFLQVAY
+1993 
-2004 RQYQSIL
+2004 
-2011 WKYHRDRL
+2011 
-2019 VEVG
+2019 